1 MKRSKANNQYPMA
14 SRLFKLPI
22 NRAKNYIWIL
32 RRYYFTEAKLAAE
45 RGRPYCK
52 HNTSIPTYVH
62 E

>member
-1 MKRSKANNQYPMA
+1 MKRKANNQYPMA
-14 SRLFKLPI
+14 SRLFKRPI
-22 NRAKNYIWIL
+22 NTVKNHVWIL

-52 HNTSIPTYVH
+52 HGAGFPTYVH